1 MEQSGNIIHHIWGM
15 IRRTIA
21 VFFSRETPLYVK
33 ALLAAGLLYLLSP
46 YDLIPDWIPVA
57 GLMDD
62 LALAALLIGWAA
74 GYRPRS

>member
-1 MEQSGNIIHHIWGM
+1 M

-21 VFFSRETPLYVK
+21 VFLSRETPLYVK
-33 ALLAAGLLYLLSP
+33 ALLAAGLLYALSP

-62 LALAALLIGWAA
+62 LALAALLISWAS
-74 GYRPRS
+74 GYRPS

>member
-1 MEQSGNIIHHIWGM
+1 VKRSGNIIRHIGGM

-21 VFFSRETPLYVK
+21 VFLSRETPLYVK
-33 ALLAAGLLYLLSP
+33 ALLAAGLLYALSP

-62 LALAALLIGWAA
+62 LALAALLISWAS
-74 GYRPRS
+74 GYRPS

>member
-1 MEQSGNIIHHIWGM
+1 MKRSGNIIRHIGGM

-21 VFFSRETPLYVK
+21 VFLSRETPLYVK
-33 ALLAAGLLYLLSP
+33 ALLAAGLLYALSP

-62 LALAALLIGWAA
+62 LALAALLISWAS
-74 GYRPRS
+74 GYRPS